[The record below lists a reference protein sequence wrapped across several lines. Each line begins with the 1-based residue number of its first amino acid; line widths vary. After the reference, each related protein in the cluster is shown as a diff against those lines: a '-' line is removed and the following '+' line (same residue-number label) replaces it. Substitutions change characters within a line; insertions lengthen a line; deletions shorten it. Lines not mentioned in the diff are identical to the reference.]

1 MDTLDVKD
9 AAFVIY
15 YDIVFLNHKD
25 NLKANGVKVKRFSH
39 FFCGHQITAI
49 GRGRA
54 DVLLFPK
61 SLIFNDLGRAPRR
74 KPLTI
79 KDLRTNRVS

>member
-25 NLKANGVKVKRFSH
+25 NLKANGVKVKRFSS
-39 FFCGHQITAI
+39 FFCGPQITAI
-49 GRGRA
+49 ERGRA
-54 DVLLFPK
+54 DVFI
-61 SLIFNDLGRAPRR
+61 SR
-74 KPLTI
+74 
-79 KDLRTNRVS
+79 